1 MSGGPPDATAAAGAD
16 HGRMTR
22 AIGLSLLLALSLV
35 PAAAAALPA
44 PPGTVDL
51 AAGSDGSVRFAPGAW
66 YSGYTAEPVGDVN
79 GDGIGDVAVTAQAAT
94 GVSSVFVL
102 FGREGGLDVTLDA
115 SAPGAA
121 GLRIDAPDGDGIVA
135 VGPAGDVDGD
145 GPGDVVVGLPY
156 ARGFDGDAYVV
167 RWRKEPGVIGLGAP
181 GYGFRIRGGDGE
193 RLGWSVGGGGDV
205 DGDGRDD
212 VVVGRIG
219 EAPGAV
225 AVWGKAGDATVEA
238 APALLG
244 TQGLRIAGTG
254 TGDDVRLVGDVNGD
268 GRSDVGLGAGAADAL
283 GRTKAG
289 RAWVVFGRAV
299 AAPTTIQLSALDGA
313 SAAGLRIDGPSAS
326 AQMGAPAAAGDLDG
340 DGFDDVVLGAP
351 GD

>member
-121 GLRIDAPDGDGIVA
+121 GLRIDAPGGDAIVA
-135 VGPAGDVDGD
+135 VGRAGDVDGD
-145 GPGDVVVGLPY
+145 GLGDVVVGLPY
-156 ARGFDGDAYVV
+156 ARGNDGDAYVV
-167 RWRKEPGVIGLGAP
+167 RGRKEPGVIGLGAP
-181 GYGFRIRGGDGE
+181 GYGFRIGR
-193 RLGWSVGGGGDV
+193 GDV